1 MGNNQNVY
9 RSNCHSSSHCDTHER
24 TWSALDDNCKHPLTD
39 FCGNDDT
46 SIDQEGRQENVEVQI
61 SEELVYIKD
70 SCNVNVTSTDV
81 KAALSLQAAL
91 QAAIAVIISISIADS
106 DNAERITQELI
117 QSSKIKQITRQKT
130 IVENSRDIDITTT
143 DAQIALN
150 IQLLLQLLLALIV
163 ELDIL

>member
-1 MGNNQNVY
+1 MNQNVY
-9 RSNCHSSSHCDTHER
+9 RSNCNTNEGSDRS
-24 TWSALDDNCKHPLTD
+24 WSALDSASNHPLSG
-39 FCGNDDT
+39 FCNDET
-46 SIDQEGRQENVEVQI
+46 EIEQEARQDNSQVQL
-61 SEELVYIKD
+61 SEELIYIKD

-91 QAAIAVIISISIADS
+91 QAAIAVIVSISIADA

-117 QSSKIKQITRQKT
+117 QSSNVRQITRQKT

-163 ELDIL
+163 EIDIL